1 MRIFAE
7 KYGEDFIR
15 VGVGCVITISE
26 NPVKVKLGTGSQTEG
41 YWGGR
46 EAE

>member
-7 KYGEDFIR
+7 KYGEDFIS

-26 NPVKVKLGTGSQTEG
+26 GEEP
-41 YWGGR
+41 
-46 EAE
+46 